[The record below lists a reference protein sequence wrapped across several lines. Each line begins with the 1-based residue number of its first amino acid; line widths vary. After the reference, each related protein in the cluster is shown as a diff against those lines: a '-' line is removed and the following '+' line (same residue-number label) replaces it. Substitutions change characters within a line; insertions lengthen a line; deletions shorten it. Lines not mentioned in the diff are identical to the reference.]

1 MSLSPNRTANINQLT
16 LLSTS
21 DLSLQLTPVF
31 QRKDYAYNSIVFLI
45 ISIHSNKEKYSKSR

>member
-45 ISIHSNKEKYSKSR
+45 ISIHSNKEKDSKSR